1 MYRKF
6 ACVLAMGATSSF
18 ASMATAQSLAEDAAA
33 FGARQTVSDVSIS
46 PQGTKLL
53 YVSPGNAS
61 DETIYVVDLTG
72 AGEHVPIATM
82 NEADA
87 RLNGCNW
94 ASEDRIVCSVYGIQ
108 EVASA
113 LVFFTR
119 MISMKSDG
127 TEFERLSADT
137 SRAQSI
143 MQDGGSIVAL
153 EIEGEENQVLMTRR
167 YVKEDSRN
175 TRLYNDEEGLG
186 VSRVDI
192 ENGRSRSV
200 EKPNRMATGY
210 IADEKGRVRIMRVT
224 DTSASGY
231 DGSDVRYLYRTR
243 DSNDWESLSVVD
255 ARGNISQGFRPVAV
269 DSAEDVVYGF
279 EQLNGFSALYKV
291 ALDGSGRKELVKARN
306 DVDVDYLVRI
316 GRQDRV
322 IGVSYATEIRQ
333 VEYFD
338 EELDTFATA
347 LTKALPNTPQISIL
361 DATSDENMLVIA
373 ASSDTDPGTV
383 YLYEK
388 DTRSLGKLFDLRDP
402 LAGRAM
408 GEMRPITYP
417 ASDGTEIPGYLTLPP
432 GSDGTNLPTVVMPH
446 GGPGSRDEWGFDW
459 LAQFFAARGYAV
471 LQPNFRGSAGYGAA
485 WFGKNGFQAWE
496 TAIGDVNDA
505 GRWAVA
511 QGVANPAKLA
521 IVGWSYGGYAALQS
535 QVADPELFKAVVA
548 IAPVTDLDL
557 LRENSRRYSNFLAV
571 DRFVGNG
578 PHIASGSPA
587 RHAER
592 FNAPV
597 LLVHGTRDLNVN
609 DSQSKLMEDRLRG
622 KGKVVDYLEFDG
634 LDHGLVHSQARG
646 IMLNRI
652 GEFLQ
657 ASLGE

>member
-1 MYRKF
+1 MFRTLTIAAALGAAAF
-6 ACVLAMGATSSF
+6 AHTAN
-18 ASMATAQSLAEDAAA
+18 AQSLAEDAAA

-46 PQGTKLL
+46 PLGTKLL

-72 AGEHVPIATM
+72 AGEHVPIATL

-87 RLNGCNW
+87 RLSGCDW
-94 ASEDRIVCSVYGIQ
+94 ASEERIVCSVYGIQ
-108 EVASA
+108 EVSN
-113 LVFFTR
+113 LLLYFTR

-143 MQDGGSIVAL
+143 MQDGGSLVAL
-153 EIEGEENQVLMTRR
+153 EIEGEENQVLMTRQ

-175 TRLYNDEEGLG
+175 TRLFNDEEGLG

-192 ENGRSRSV
+192 DNGRSRVV
-200 EKPNRMATGY
+200 EKPNRMASAY
-210 IADEKGRVRIMRVT
+210 IADEKGRVRIMRVS

-231 DGSDVRYLYRTR
+231 DGSDVRYLYRTK
-243 DSNDWESLSVVD
+243 DSDDWESLSVVD
-255 ARGNISQGFRPVAV
+255 TRGNISRGFRPVAV
-269 DSAEDVVYGF
+269 DSVQDVVYGF
-279 EQLNGFSALYKV
+279 DQHNGFSALFKV
-291 ALDGSGRKELVKARN
+291 ALDGSQRRELVKARD

-316 GRQDRV
+316 GRHNRV

-338 EELDTFATA
+338 EELDRFASA
-347 LTKALPNTPQISIL
+347 LVEALPNTPQISIL
-361 DATSDENMLVIA
+361 DATSDEKMLVIA

-417 ASDGTEIPGYLTLPP
+417 AADGTQIPGYLTLPP
-432 GSDGTNLPTVVMPH
+432 GSDGANLPTIVMPH
-446 GGPGSRDEWGFDW
+446 GGPGARDEWGFDW

-471 LQPNFRGSAGYGAA
+471 LQPNFRGSAGYGEA
-485 WFGKNGFQAWE
+485 WFGRNGFQAWE
-496 TAIGDVNDA
+496 TAVGDVNDA
-505 GRWAVA
+505 GRWLVSE
-511 QGVANPAKLA
+511 GIANPDKLA
-521 IVGWSYGGYAALQS
+521 VVGWSYGGYAALQS
-535 QVADPELFKAVVA
+535 QVADADVFKAVVA

-557 LRENSRRYSNFLAV
+557 LRESRRRYSSFLAV

-578 PHIASGSPA
+578 PHIESGSPA

-592 FNAPV
+592 FKAPV
-597 LLVHGTRDLNVN
+597 LLVHGTRDLNVR
-609 DSQSKLMEDRLRG
+609 DSQSKLMRDRLRG
-622 KGKVVDYLEFDG
+622 KDKVVEYLEFEG

-652 GEFLQ
+652 GEFLE
-657 ASLGE
+657 ANLGN